1 MGCAPMAYLLWTEY
15 MKYSGKSPKWLSR
28 DRFVLSNG
36 HACALQYT
44 MLHLSGYDVK
54 KEDLATFRQLH
65 SKCPG
70 HPESFETPGIEVCTG
85 PLGQG
90 ISNAVGLAMAEA
102 HLAATYNTEESK
114 IFDNHTFVL
123 CGDGCLQEGVSS
135 EASSLAGHLGLGK
148 LIVLYD
154 DNNITIDGS
163 TDLSFTEDVAM
174 RYESYGWHVQK
185 VGDVVTQLD
194 DLRAAIDAAKAET
207 GKPSIIAVK
216 TVIGEGSPTKAGT
229 HSVHGAPLGATDLK
243 AAKKGWGLPEDEMFY
258 VDPEVQA
265 YFNKAIAKN
274 DTKMAEW
281 QAMYDKFAA
290 ANPEKAEEIERR
302 FKGELPVG
310 ATDALPTFTIGQ
322 DKDLA
327 TRKFSEKCINS
338 VSPVMPEFVG
348 GSADLTPSNNTR
360 PKVITDFQKDTPEGR
375 YFRFGIREH
384 GMVALC
390 NGMYAYGGLR
400 PYCATFL
407 TFFGYAIGAIRLSA
421 LSKFGVV
428 FVFTHDSIGLGED
441 GPTHQP
447 IEALESMRSIPNLNV
462 WRPADSNETSASYK
476 SALEC
481 GTTPSVICCS
491 RTTVKPLFG
500 STIEKAGMGG
510 YIAVDTEGK
519 PDLILI
525 SSGTEVEFCV
535 NAVPTLAAQG
545 IKTRVV
551 SMPCQDIFV
560 SQSEEYQASVLPGD
574 IPTLSVEASSPHGWH
589 RFSHSQLSMNRFGAS
604 GPGGKLF
611 EYFGFTP
618 DNIASKGKALVEYYK
633 NSMVPI
639 PHLRNRP
646 TIVDPR
652 VMEEDKYSHSSTM
665 ENKIASK
672 NMMVS

>member
-1 MGCAPMAYLLWTEY
+1 MG
-15 MKYSGKSPKWLSR
+15 
-28 DRFVLSNG
+28 
-36 HACALQYT
+36 
-44 MLHLSGYDVK
+44 
-54 KEDLATFRQLH
+54 
-65 SKCPG
+65 
-70 HPESFETPGIEVCTG
+70 
-85 PLGQG
+85 
-90 ISNAVGLAMAEA
+90 
-102 HLAATYNTEESK
+102 
-114 IFDNHTFVL
+114 L

-163 TDLSFTEDVAM
+163 TDLSFTEDVCK
-174 RYESYGWHVQK
+174 RYEAYGWHVQK

-194 DLRAAIDAAKAET
+194 DLRAAIDAAKADT
-207 GKPSIIAVK
+207 GRPSIIAVK
-216 TVIGEGSPTKAGT
+216 TVIGEGSPSKAGT
-229 HSVHGAPLGATDLK
+229 HSVHGAPLGTTDLK

-258 VDPEVQA
+258 VPTEVQA
-265 YFNKAIAKN
+265 VFDKAIAKN
-274 DTKMAEW
+274 EAKVAKW
-281 QAMYDKFAA
+281 QAMYNKFTK
-290 ANPEKAEEIERR
+290 ANPGKAEEITRR
-302 FKGELPVG
+302 FKGELPAG
-310 ATDALPTFTIGQ
+310 AVDALPSFTIGK

-384 GMVALC
+384 GMVAIC

-421 LSKFGVV
+421 LSKFGIV

-447 IEALESMRSIPNLNV
+447 IEALESMRSIPNLHV
-462 WRPADSNETSASYK
+462 WRPADSNETSAAYK
-476 SALEC
+476 SGLEC
-481 GTTPSVICCS
+481 SETPSVICCS
-491 RTTVKPLFG
+491 RTTVKGIFG
-500 STIEKAGMGG
+500 SSIEKASMGG
-510 YIAVDTEGK
+510 YIAIDTADK

-525 SSGTEVEFCV
+525 SSGTEVEFCSK
-535 NAVPTLAAQG
+535 AVTALAAQG
-545 IKTRVV
+545 ISTRLV

-560 SQSEEYQASVLPGD
+560 SQSAEYQASVLPGD

-589 RFSHSQLSMNRFGAS
+589 AFSHAQISMNRFGAS

-618 DNIASKGKALVEYYK
+618 ENITAKGKALVEFYK
-633 NSMVPI
+633 TSSPV
-639 PHLRNRP
+639 PHLRNHP
-646 TIVDPR
+646 VFETVAGG
-652 VMEEDKYSHSSTM
+652 H
-665 ENKIASK
+665 
-672 NMMVS
+672 